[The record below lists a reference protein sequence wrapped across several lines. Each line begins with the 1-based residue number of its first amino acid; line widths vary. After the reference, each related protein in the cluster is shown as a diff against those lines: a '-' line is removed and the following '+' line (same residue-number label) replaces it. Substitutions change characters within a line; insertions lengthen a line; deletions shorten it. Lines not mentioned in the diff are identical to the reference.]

1 MVFEAVTDNYTLRH
15 ESVVGV
21 GGGMGKHLIW
31 LLLVAVSSLV
41 GCHDEEITFE
51 VTMSG
56 TQEVP
61 PVKTEAMA
69 SGEVTLLIEKS
80 HDDGFVNVTIN
91 EVSAGDQPNKRG
103 DEDSTYKDD
112 DDDDG
117 AGDEERFLLSANIDV
132 SEVEGVLAAH
142 IHQGAI
148 GENGPVAFEFVDNG
162 DGTMS
167 VEEVEITAEQA
178 DMLQNDEWY
187 INVHTEQTPS
197 GEVRGQIVGGD
208 TEILAFVLS
217 GRQEV
222 PAVDTEA
229 TGNGYATVNTG
240 TNAVNL
246 KVVTTGVE
254 DAVAAHIHEGEVGEN
269 GGVVVFL
276 EQSADDPSVW
286 QTPDGAT
293 LEVDVIEQLLDGGH
307 YVNVH
312 TPDVPSGELR
322 GQIFP
327 STVTLFAFG
336 LDGQQEVPP
345 VETDSSGDGYV
356 WFDSQTNLL
365 SVLIY
370 TTDLDDAVAAH
381 VHEGEAGTNG
391 GVIVELEPDGVS
403 TWRSPGEVE
412 IDEATAEK
420 LLAAGHYL
428 NVHTPDVPSGEVRGQ
443 IE

>member
-1 MVFEAVTDNYTLRH
+1 
-15 ESVVGV
+15 
-21 GGGMGKHLIW
+21 MGRYLIW
-31 LLLVAVSSLV
+31 FLLLAVSSLV
-41 GCHDEEITFE
+41 GCHDEEMTFE
-51 VTMSG
+51 VTLSG
-56 TQEVP
+56 AQEVP

-69 SGEVTLLIEKS
+69 SGVVTLIVEKS
-80 HDDGFVNVTIN
+80 HDDEFVNVTIN
-91 EVSAGDQPNKRG
+91 EVSAGDQLNKSE
-103 DEDSTYKDD
+103 DEKSLYKDD
-112 DDDDG
+112 DGDEGTD
-117 AGDEERFLLSANIDV
+117 DEERFLLSANIDV
-132 SEVEGVLAAH
+132 SGVENVVAAH
-142 IHQGAI
+142 IHQGTI

-167 VEEVEITAEQA
+167 VEEVEITSEQA
-178 DMLQNDEWY
+178 DMLQNEEWY
-187 INVHTEQTPS
+187 INVHTQQTPS
-197 GEVRGQIVGGD
+197 GEVRGQIVGGG

-222 PAVDTEA
+222 PAVESDA
-229 TGNGYATVNTG
+229 TGNGYATVNTE

-276 EQSADDPSVW
+276 EQSTDDPNVW
-286 QTPDGAT
+286 QTPDGGT
-293 LEVDVIEQLLDGGH
+293 LEDDIIDQLLEGGH

-322 GQIFP
+322 GQILP
-327 STVTLFAFG
+327 ATVTLFAFG
-336 LDGQQEVPP
+336 LDGEQEVPP
-345 VETDSSGDGYV
+345 VETDGSGDGYV

-391 GVIVELEPDGVS
+391 GVIVELEQDGAS

-412 IDEATAEK
+412 IDDETAEK
-420 LLAAGHYL
+420 LLSAGHYL

>member
-1 MVFEAVTDNYTLRH
+1 MSR
-15 ESVVGV
+15 
-21 GGGMGKHLIW
+21 HLIW
-31 LLLVAVSSLV
+31 LLLLVVTSLV
-41 GCHDEEITFE
+41 GCHDEEMTFE
-51 VTMSG
+51 VTLSG
-56 TQEVP
+56 AQEVP
-61 PVKTEAMA
+61 PVKTEAVA
-69 SGEVTLLIEKS
+69 SGTVTLLIEKS
-80 HDDGFVNVTIN
+80 HDDDFVNVTIN
-91 EVSAGDQPNKRG
+91 EVSAGDQLNKSE
-103 DEDSTYKDD
+103 DEDTPYKDD
-112 DDDDG
+112 DGDDG
-117 AGDEERFLLSANIDV
+117 TDEEERFLLSANIDV
-132 SEVEGVLAAH
+132 SGVENVVAAH
-142 IHQGAI
+142 IHQGTI
-148 GENGPVAFEFVDNG
+148 GENGPVAFAFIDNG

-167 VEEVEITAEQA
+167 VEEIEITAEQA

-187 INVHTEQTPS
+187 INVHTQQTPS

-222 PAVDTEA
+222 PAVESDA
-229 TGNGYATVNTG
+229 TGNGYVTVNTE

-276 EQSADDPSVW
+276 EQSTDDPNLW

-293 LEVDVIEQLLDGGH
+293 LEDDVIDQLLEGGH

-322 GQIFP
+322 GQILP
-327 STVTLFAFG
+327 ATVTMFAFE
-336 LDGQQEVPP
+336 LDGEQEVPP
-345 VETDSSGDGYV
+345 VETDGSGDGYV

-381 VHEGEAGTNG
+381 VHEGETGTNG
-391 GVIVELEPDGVS
+391 GVIVELEQDGAS

-412 IDEATAEK
+412 IDDETVEK
-420 LLAAGHYL
+420 LLSAGHYL